1 MHYYTFNIGDHIK
14 AAGHL
19 TVAEDGLLRRLIDIY
34 LLDERPLVL
43 CLNTLMKRTRAERLQ
58 RLKAI
63 LAEFFT
69 ETKQGYR
76 NEWCDAVI
84 AKYHLNVEKNQRNA
98 RKRQQQKNN
107 IESTES
113 QPTGIPL
120 ATQSQPTGIP
130 LASHWD
136 TKPLTNNQEPKTN
149 NQEPVLN
156 TPLTPLGGDCVVSSP
171 DPELEGSENQKAPKK
186 PERVKT
192 KTPDRPPGVSEQ
204 VWSDFLAHRKSHRA
218 SLTETALRAI
228 EREAGIAGMSLEAA
242 LTECVVRGW
251 RGFKAEWMVSQ
262 KKPTRDLEPVTRG
275 PDFDYTEGGL

>member
-1 MHYYTFNIGDHIK
+1 MKYYSFFISDYTNATFWISDQQDLIY
-14 AAGHL
+14 
-19 TVAEDGLLRRLIDIY
+19 RRL
-34 LLDERPLVL
+34 LDVYYDSESPLS
-43 CLNTLMKRTRAERLQ
+43 R
-58 RLKAI
+58 
-63 LAEFFT
+63 
-69 ETKQGYR
+69 
-76 NEWCDAVI
+76 D
-84 AKYHLNVEKNQRNA
+84 LNVIFRKIRMKKSKRNFADLEFILTTYFEKTDEGWSHKKCNYVINEFRKKSKINQVNG
-98 RKRQQQKNN
+98 RKGGRPKKEPNGFVDETDIEPEEKRSTTEEEAGQNLYKIKTKIKTKIKNN
-107 IESTES
+107 
-113 QPTGIPL
+113 
-120 ATQSQPTGIP
+120 
-130 LASHWD
+130 
-136 TKPLTNNQEPKTN
+136 
-149 NQEPVLN
+149 N

-171 DPELEGSENQKAPKK
+171 DPELEGSENQNAPKK

-228 EREAGIAGMSLEAA
+228 EREAGIAGMSLDAA